1 MTSAVTEGTGLVRV
15 TVVRGG
21 RRADLAVPAAVNVA
35 DLLPELVA
43 AVGALD
49 PYTVHGGYRLVLP
62 DGASLRPEDG
72 LTSQGVEDGFVLTV
86 EVGAD
91 DEPPKVYDDVIEAVA
106 DSIESQARPWS
117 PQASRRTALVAAS
130 LALGLAA
137 VALAMLRDQGL
148 PVAVAGGVVALLLV
162 TAAAVLSRGQRAHEV
177 AVVVGALS
185 TVVAGVAGL
194 AVTPGEPVLGLP
206 LALAGAGV
214 LVFAGLAT
222 AAVVERRAALL
233 PAVALGAVLAGTG
246 AVTVAGDYAPAKVA
260 ACAMTLVVVAGSLV
274 PWLSMSTTQIRV
286 PQPRSESDLLADPDP
301 LDATEVGRQVR
312 FGREVLIALTA
323 SVGAVLVL
331 AAPLA
336 VSLGLAGTALVV
348 VAAVAVLLRTRQYRD
363 AVEVVVGV
371 AAAVLALAAA
381 VVTAAV
387 LHPEWRTVLAGV
399 LLVVGTALMAGGAVP
414 RSPSVRLGRAG
425 DVAEGVALVALLPLL
440 MAALGVFGGS

>member
-15 TVVRGG
+15 SVVRGS
-21 RRADLAVPAAVNVA
+21 RRADLAVPGGINVA

-43 AVGALD
+43 SVGALD

-91 DEPPKVYDDVIEAVA
+91 DEPAKVYDDVIEAVA

-117 PQASRRTALVAAS
+117 PEASRRTALVAAA
-130 LALGLAA
+130 LALALAA
-137 VALAMLRDQGL
+137 VALAMMRQQGL
-148 PVAVAGGVVALLLV
+148 PVAVAGSVVALLLV
-162 TAAAVLSRGQRAHEV
+162 TAAAVLSRGQRSHEV
-177 AVVVGALS
+177 AVVVGVLS
-185 TVVAGVAGL
+185 TVVAGVSGL
-194 AVTPGEPVLGLP
+194 AVVPDEPLLGLP

-214 LVFAGLAT
+214 LVFGGLAT
-222 AAVVERRAALL
+222 AAVVDRRAALL
-233 PAVALGAVLAGTG
+233 PAVALGAVLGGVG
-246 AVTVAGDYAPAKVA
+246 AVVVAGNYDPAKVV

-274 PWLSMSTTQIRV
+274 PWLSMSTTRIRV
-286 PQPRSESDLLADPDP
+286 PQPRSEADLLADPDP
-301 LDATEVGRQVR
+301 LDTGEVERQVR
-312 FGREVLIALTA
+312 LGREVLIALTA

-331 AAPLA
+331 ASPL
-336 VSLGLAGTALVV
+336 VVTLGLTGTALVV
-348 VAAVAVLLRTRQYRD
+348 VAALAVLLRTRQYRD

-371 AAAVLALAAA
+371 GAAVAGLVAA

-387 LHPEWRTVLAGV
+387 VHPGWRTVLAGV
-399 LLVVGTALMAGGAVP
+399 LLVVGTALLAAGAVP

-440 MAALGVFGGS
+440 VAALGVFDG